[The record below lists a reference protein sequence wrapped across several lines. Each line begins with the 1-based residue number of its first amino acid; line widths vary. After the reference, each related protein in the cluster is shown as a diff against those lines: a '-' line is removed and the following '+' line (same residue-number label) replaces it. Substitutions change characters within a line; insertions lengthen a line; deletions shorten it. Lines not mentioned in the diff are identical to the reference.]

1 MEEVKIMYL
10 NLVEEVKIMYLN
22 SRGSECT
29 FTVEEV
35 KIMYLNSGGSED
47 NVPLQWRK

>member
-10 NLVEEVKIMYLN
+10 N
-22 SRGSECT
+22 SGGSEDNVPL
-29 FTVEEV
+29 TVEEV

-47 NVPLQWRK
+47 NVTLQWRK